1 MKQQSVLEMLAVIRR
16 TKYLFVPPTWRERTP
31 PSDRKWRRSE
41 RSLAAVAASL
51 VNTRTASLTSDEG
64 VQLNQEEEEYNLD
77 NIYDFLGVAHWT
89 ELGQARVMMM
99 MRKMIMMMNV
109 EDKEKVCVSKL
120 RCLVLL
126 RCQLLK
132 VKGGESNL
140 TDEEM

>member
-1 MKQQSVLEMLAVIRR
+1 MAV
-16 TKYLFVPPTWRERTP
+16 
-31 PSDRKWRRSE
+31 
-41 RSLAAVAASL
+41 VAASL

-64 VQLNQEEEEYNLD
+64 VQLNQEEEEYKLD

-89 ELGQARVMMM
+89 ELGQARVMM